1 MRIGTCDRK
10 TGETDIQL
18 TLNID
23 APAKATLQTG
33 VGFLDHM
40 LTLFAIH
47 GIMDLSVSAMGDT
60 HVDAHHVTEDIG
72 ICLGLAVRDALGE
85 GRGIVRYASGV
96 YPMDDALVQVAMD
109 VSGRPYFAFS
119 PSLPKAKMGDFD
131 AELVE
136 EFFRAFAFNAK
147 LNLHIHILAGN
158 NLHHLA
164 EACFKGVGIAFGLAL
179 RPDAR
184 RAGAVPSTKGMI

>member
-10 TGETDIQL
+10 TGETDVKL
-18 TLNID
+18 ALNID
-23 APAKATLQTG
+23 APAKASIDTG

-40 LTLFAIH
+40 LTLFATH
-47 GIMDLSVSAMGDT
+47 GIMDLSVAAMGDI

-72 ICLGLAVRDALGE
+72 ICLGLAVRDALGNA
-85 GRGIVRYASGV
+85 RGIVRYASGV
-96 YPMDDALVQVAMD
+96 YPMDDALVQVAID

-119 PSLPKAKMGDFD
+119 PSLPKAKIGQFD

-147 LNLHIHILAGN
+147 LNLHIRILAGD

-164 EACFKGVGIAFGLAL
+164 EACFKGVGISLGLAL
-179 RPDAR
+179 RSDPR
-184 RAGAVPSTKGMI
+184 REGSVPSTKGVI